1 MSAVR
6 MPTSPFIPIV
16 LLGTLCTGTL
26 VVAADAPHWPRFHGP
41 KGDNISTDTG
51 LLQKWPDEG
60 PALVWTASGIGHGFA
75 GVTIAD
81 GLIYTCGNVDDKTII
96 TALNLDGKIQWQ
108 VENGKAWTG
117 SKEGTRGTPTIDGD
131 RLYHENPVG
140 DVVCLN
146 AKTGSRIWGL
156 NILEEFQG
164 KNITWA
170 LAESLLIDG
179 DHVICCPGGPD
190 TAVVALDKMT
200 GETVWK
206 SRSADDAAG
215 YASPSLAEYGGL
227 RMVLT
232 MTAKALIGVNADTG
246 DLLFRYPHKTAYDV
260 NALMP
265 IFHNGQIFISSGY
278 GSGSELLKVQVD
290 GDQAAV
296 EKVWSSKDLD
306 NHHGGVLLLDGYL
319 YGSSFRGKWVCLD
332 WKTGETMYSE
342 SGVGKGSLTYAEGML
357 YTLSE
362 KSRMGLVKATPE
374 GHEVISEFRL
384 PQGGEGPSWPH
395 PVVCGGRLY
404 IRHSDYLYVYDVRAK

>member
-1 MSAVR
+1 M
-6 MPTSPFIPIV
+6 
-16 LLGTLCTGTL
+16 
-26 VVAADAPHWPRFHGP
+26 
-41 KGDNISTDTG
+41 
-51 LLQKWPDEG
+51 
-60 PALVWTASGIGHGFA
+60 
-75 GVTIAD
+75 
-81 GLIYTCGNVDDKTII
+81 
-96 TALNLDGKIQWQ
+96 
-108 VENGKAWTG
+108 
-117 SKEGTRGTPTIDGD
+117 TP
-131 RLYHENPVG
+131 
-140 DVVCLN
+140 
-146 AKTGSRIWGL
+146 
-156 NILEEFQG
+156 
-164 KNITWA
+164 
-170 LAESLLIDG
+170 
-179 DHVICCPGGPD
+179 
-190 TAVVALDKMT
+190 
-200 GETVWK
+200 
-206 SRSADDAAG
+206 
-215 YASPSLAEYGGL
+215 PSLAEYGGL